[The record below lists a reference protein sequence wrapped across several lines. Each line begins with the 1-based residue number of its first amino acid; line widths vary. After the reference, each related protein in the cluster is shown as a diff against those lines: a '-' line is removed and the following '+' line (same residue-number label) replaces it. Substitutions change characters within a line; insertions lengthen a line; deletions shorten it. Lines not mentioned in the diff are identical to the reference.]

1 MSLEVVA
8 AIIFFENKILVTQRK
23 FSKNSAFS
31 YKYEFPGG
39 KVEDNE
45 DKITALRREL
55 MEELNLEITTF
66 KHFASYNYN
75 YDINKIKEEKNI
87 LKPLAV
93 KLSPDIDD
101 SEISEIIELILK
113 YKVNGIIISN
123 TTDRNRD
130 NLSDFQKNEKGG
142 LSGKPLKDLSSSLIK
157 KFYKETKGKV
167 QIIGVGGVDSGQSA
181 FDKISSGANVVQ
193 LYTGMVYKGPGVVK
207 DIKKELISIIK
218 KEKLKNIDEAVGIS
232 T

>member
-55 MEELNLEITTF
+55 MEELNLEITSF

-75 YDINKIKEEKNI
+75 YNVNKIKLNFF
-87 LKPLAV
+87 V
-93 KLSPDIDD
+93 
-101 SEISEIIELILK
+101 
-113 YKVNGIIISN
+113 SN
-123 TTDRNRD
+123 VT
-130 NLSDFQKNEKGG
+130 
-142 LSGKPLKDLSSSLIK
+142 
-157 KFYKETKGKV
+157 
-167 QIIGVGGVDSGQSA
+167 
-181 FDKISSGANVVQ
+181 
-193 LYTGMVYKGPGVVK
+193 
-207 DIKKELISIIK
+207 
-218 KEKLKNIDEAVGIS
+218 KLKITLKVHESYKLVTVRQLSQLDWLAADYEVIKMLQS
-232 T
+232 KYL